1 MKKTSLKW
9 LAPVLLGGTLFSATA
24 AADSF
29 FEVTVTNITK
39 GSVFTPIM
47 VATTLE
53 GDRFFELGA
62 PASLEIETIA
72 ETGNP
77 GPLQDSLD
85 AYDITNSAHLPFLG
99 PGESV
104 TQTVATRGKYD
115 HISVA
120 AMVIPTNDIFFA
132 VNGVKGPKHGNKGK
146 GNANK
151 ESRTVTVTAMA
162 YDAGTEL
169 NDELCISLPG
179 PGCGG
184 DPGPPSDNGEG
195 YIYPSPGIQGVGD
208 LNANALAWSNPV
220 AVITIRRVE
229 D

>member
-1 MKKTSLKW
+1 MKKTGFHW

-39 GSVFTPIM
+39 GAVFTPIM
-47 VATTLE
+47 VATTQK
-53 GDRFFELGA
+53 GDRLFELGA

-104 TQTVATRGKYD
+104 TQTVATTGKYD
-115 HISVA
+115 YISVA
-120 AMVIPTNDIFFA
+120 AMIIPTNDTFFA
-132 VNGVKGPKHGNKGK
+132 VNAVKGPKRGKPGK
-146 GNANK
+146 GNAKNGNG
-151 ESRTVTVTAMA
+151 TVTITAMA

-184 DPGPPSDNGEG
+184 DPGPISDNGEG

-208 LNANALAWSNPV
+208 LSASELAWSNPV
-220 AVITIRRVE
+220 AVITIKRVE

>member
-1 MKKTSLKW
+1 MKKSGLQW
-9 LAPVLLGGTLFSATA
+9 LVPVFLGGALFSATSA
-24 AADSF
+24 AYSF

-39 GSVFTPIM
+39 SAVFTPIM
-47 VATTLE
+47 VATTQKR
-53 GDRFFELGA
+53 DRLFELGA

-104 TQTVATRGKYD
+104 TQTVATTGKYNY
-115 HISVA
+115 ISVA
-120 AMVIPTNDIFFA
+120 AMIIPTNDIFFA
-132 VNGVKGPKHGNKGK
+132 VNGVEGPKRGKPGK
-146 GNANK
+146 GNANR
-151 ESRTVTVTAMA
+151 ESRTVTVNAMA

-208 LNANALAWSNPV
+208 LDANALAWSNPV

>member
-1 MKKTSLKW
+1 MKKTGFHW

-39 GSVFTPIM
+39 GAVFTPIM
-47 VATTLE
+47 VATTQK
-53 GDRFFELGA
+53 GDSFYELGA

-104 TQTVATRGKYD
+104 TQTVATRGKYN

-120 AMVIPTNDIFFA
+120 AMIIPTNDTFFA
-132 VNGVKGPKHGNKGK
+132 VNGVEGPRKN
-146 GNANK
+146 
-151 ESRTVTVTAMA
+151 RTVTVTAMA

-169 NDELCISLPG
+169 NDELCLSLPG

-195 YIYPSPGIQGVGD
+195 YIYPSSGIQGVGD
-208 LNANALAWSNPV
+208 LNVNALAWSSPV
-220 AVITIRRVE
+220 AVITITSVK

>member
-1 MKKTSLKW
+1 MKKTSLSW
-9 LAPVLLGGTLFSATA
+9 LAPVLLGSTLFTATA
-24 AADSF
+24 VADSF

-39 GSVFTPIM
+39 SAVFTPIM
-47 VATTLE
+47 VATTRG

-62 PASLEIETIA
+62 PASLELETIA

-85 AYDITNSAHLPFLG
+85 AYDITNSADLPFLG

-104 TQTVATRGKYD
+104 TQTVATTGKYN
-115 HISVA
+115 HISIA
-120 AMVIPTNDIFFA
+120 AMIIPTNDTFFA
-132 VNGVKGPKHGNKGK
+132 VNGVKGPKPGKPGK
-146 GNANK
+146 GNGGSK
-151 ESRTVTVTAMA
+151 TVTITAMA
-162 YDAGTEL
+162 YDAGTES
-169 NDELCISLPG
+169 NDELCVSLPG

-184 DPGPPSDNGEG
+184 DPGPISDNGEG

-208 LNANALAWSNPV
+208 LSASALAWSNPV
-220 AVITIRRVE
+220 AVITIVRVE